1 MESGLLSMAQQFSG
15 LPMEALIGGPLNAA
29 ANANAAM
36 AVTQTKF
43 LLDTC
48 FIKKT
53 IPAMPAEPG
62 QAPVPDKIDPD
73 TGALTPGQPAKPAI
87 PATPEHD
94 SYEPIMIVMSLTR
107 AVIEPGVAKQDPVA
121 KDETT
126 DPPTAM
132 VPEVAAKPP
141 TISYFTTAFN
151 LPMLTVVPLSSLGV
165 ETVDINFEMEV
176 KSSFS
181 EEESKTSETQV
192 KAEASFE
199 AKVGYGPFSAS
210 VKGSASYDHKDS
222 ETHNTHY
229 QKSNSAKYTVN
240 VHAGQLPLPE
250 GVTTIIK
257 AFTSAI
263 QPITM
268 G

>member
-1 MESGLLSMAQQFSG
+1 MAQEFSG

-29 ANANAAM
+29 ATANAAM

-48 FIKKT
+48 FIKRT
-53 IPAMPAEPG
+53 IDEQDEVPA
-62 QAPVPDKIDPD
+62 VPEVTDADGKVTTKEIIGRPKIL
-73 TGALTPGQPAKPAI
+73 A
-87 PATPEHD
+87 HD
-94 SYEPIMIVMSLTR
+94 SYGPIMIVMSLTR
-107 AVIEPGVAKQDPVA
+107 AVLTPGVPGRAEVLEDTGTTPTTPGIPAADAVAPV
-121 KDETT
+121 
-126 DPPTAM
+126 
-132 VPEVAAKPP
+132 
-141 TISYFTTAFN
+141 INNFTTSFN
-151 LPMLTVVPLSSLGV
+151 LPMLTVIPLSSLGV

-181 EEESKTSETQV
+181 EEQTDTKEKEV

-199 AKVGYGPFSAS
+199 AKVGYGPFSVS
-210 VKGSASYDHKDS
+210 VKGSASYDSKDS
-222 ETHNTHY
+222 STHSTHY

-263 QPITM
+263 QPITLN
-268 G
+268 

>member
-1 MESGLLSMAQQFSG
+1 MAQQFSG

-48 FIKKT
+48 FTKRTVPETPKVTGDPKADPPT
-53 IPAMPAEPG
+53 ITTP
-62 QAPVPDKIDPD
+62 KI
-73 TGALTPGQPAKPAI
+73 
-87 PATPEHD
+87 PEHD

-107 AVIEPGVAKQDPVA
+107 AVLTPGSPAVPKVPAVTDDQGT
-121 KDETT
+121 ETS
-126 DPPTAM
+126 PE
-132 VPEVAAKPP
+132 VPEQPAQPAV
-141 TISYFTTAFN
+141 IQNFTTAFN

-268 G
+268 N